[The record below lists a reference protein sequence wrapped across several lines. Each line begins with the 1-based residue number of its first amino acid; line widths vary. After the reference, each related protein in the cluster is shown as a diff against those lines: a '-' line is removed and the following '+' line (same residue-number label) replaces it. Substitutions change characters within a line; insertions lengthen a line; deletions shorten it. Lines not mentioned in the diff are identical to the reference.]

1 MSTFSSFLPSKLL
14 NINNRDRSS
23 DPLSR
28 LRFALETMPGSRKY
42 EFTPLTRT
50 EIITELYEAFWGTHV
65 GHFVP
70 NPSGNLPLHTSLH
83 ELQQRQGF
91 GGAGKERKPTPGRA
105 CGNIFRK
112 GECCFRCRCVTSSV
126 PINHLDLDPPPI
138 PAIAHGM
145 IAVSFAHGVSTLQAM
160 RATMSASLLLN
171 NPGVVVTAETVKHG
185 GYQSAVHIIP
195 QQKVPVKR
203 QRLSLAA

>member
-1 MSTFSSFLPSKLL
+1 MHASLWYSSSINWYQARNLRDPDNRPPYESTTPPRFPFHPHLQSFLPEPYQGYFATMSTFSSFLPSKLL

-50 EIITELYEAFWGTHV
+50 EIITELYEAFWGTHAS
-65 GHFVP
+65 HFVP
-70 NPSGNLPLHTSLH
+70 NPSANLPLHTSLH

-91 GGAGKERKPTPGRA
+91 GGAGKERKPIPGRA

-112 GECCFRCRCVTSSV
+112 GECCFRCRCVTSPV
-126 PINHLDLDPPPI
+126 PINHPDLDPP
-138 PAIAHGM
+138 
-145 IAVSFAHGVSTLQAM
+145 
-160 RATMSASLLLN
+160 
-171 NPGVVVTAETVKHG
+171 
-185 GYQSAVHIIP
+185 
-195 QQKVPVKR
+195 
-203 QRLSLAA
+203 

>member
-50 EIITELYEAFWGTHV
+50 EIITELYDAFWGTHAS
-65 GHFVP
+65 HFVP
-70 NPSGNLPLHTSLH
+70 NSSANLPLHTSLH
-83 ELQQRQGF
+83 EVQQRQGF
-91 GGAGKERKPTPGRA
+91 GGAGKERKPVPGRA

-112 GECCFRCRCVTSSV
+112 GECCFRCR
-126 PINHLDLDPPPI
+126 
-138 PAIAHGM
+138 
-145 IAVSFAHGVSTLQAM
+145 
-160 RATMSASLLLN
+160 
-171 NPGVVVTAETVKHG
+171 
-185 GYQSAVHIIP
+185 
-195 QQKVPVKR
+195 
-203 QRLSLAA
+203 

>member
-50 EIITELYEAFWGTHV
+50 EIITELYEAFWGTHA
-65 GHFVP
+65 GYFVP
-70 NPSGNLPLHTSLH
+70 NQSANLPLHTPLH

-91 GGAGKERKPTPGRA
+91 GGAGKERKPIPGRA

-112 GECCFRCRCVTSSV
+112 GECCFRCRSVTS
-126 PINHLDLDPPPI
+126 PTP
-138 PAIAHGM
+138 M
-145 IAVSFAHGVSTLQAM
+145 AVILTSIHSKFQ
-160 RATMSASLLLN
+160 
-171 NPGVVVTAETVKHG
+171 
-185 GYQSAVHIIP
+185 
-195 QQKVPVKR
+195 
-203 QRLSLAA
+203 

>member
-50 EIITELYEAFWGTHV
+50 EIITELYEAFWGTHAT
-65 GHFVP
+65 HFVP
-70 NPSGNLPLHTSLH
+70 NPSANLPLHTSLH

-91 GGAGKERKPTPGRA
+91 GGAGKERKPIPGRA

-112 GECCFRCRCVTSSV
+112 GECCFRCRYVTSPAS
-126 PINHLDLDPPPI
+126 INHLDLDPLQI
-138 PAIAHGM
+138 LVIVRGTT
-145 IAVSFAHGVSTLQAM
+145 AVSFAHGVSTLQTM
-160 RATMSASLLLN
+160 RVTMSASLLLN
-171 NPGVVVTAETVKHG
+171 SPGVVVTVETLKHG
-185 GYQSAVHIIP
+185 GYQ
-195 QQKVPVKR
+195 
-203 QRLSLAA
+203 